1 MKILGIDDNADIN
14 AVFGIALSSAGHEF
28 TSTLSANEGLRLIRA
43 NRYDVILLDLAMPE
57 FSGVDLLDAVEKDGL
72 LGRLKIIIITASSVV
87 EKDFERF
94 MKRGVAACLRK
105 PVDLDEFLQ
114 KIEEVASRPRSA
126 ALA

>member
-28 TSTLSANEGLRLIRA
+28 SSTLSAKEGLRLIRA
-43 NRYDVILLDLAMPE
+43 NRYDVILLDLALPE
-57 FSGVDLLDAVEKDGL
+57 FSGVDLLDAIEKDGL
-72 LGRLKIIIITASSVV
+72 LGNLKIIIITASSVV

>member
-14 AVFGIALSSAGHEF
+14 AVFGIALSSSGHEF
-28 TSTLSANEGLRLIRA
+28 TSTLSAKEGLRLIRA
-43 NRYDVILLDLAMPE
+43 NRYDVILLDLALPE
-57 FSGVDLLDAVEKDGL
+57 FSGVDLLDAIEKDGL
-72 LGRLKIIIITASSVV
+72 LGKLKIIIITASSVV

-114 KIEEVASRPRSA
+114 KIEELASRPRSA